1 MDIYKYKISDT
12 EYLKVEPQSLHEDD
26 CSTCIM
32 GDFDY
37 IDATKNICIRFG
49 YGFID
54 SFSCKFTEGKY
65 IQNLINDKQRIDKSI
80 SFDLGFECNQF
91 FSGRQKDN
99 LFMKYYFL
107 GNDHKKIRPYYNSW
121 MYNDED
127 GNIIFEITPF
137 YPYLYE
143 TKKTHSDFITYKQ
156 FMKDYKPTLKTII
169 PKENL
174 KKWVVQAKKL
184 KKKYYPELEKSKN
197 K

>member
-12 EYLKVEPQSLHEDD
+12 QYLQVNPECLHKDD
-26 CSTCIM
+26 CSVCIM

-37 IDATKNICIRFG
+37 IDETKSICIRFG

-54 SFSCKFTEGKY
+54 SFSCKFTEGTY
-65 IQNLINDKQRIDKSI
+65 VQNLINDKQKIDKSI
-80 SFDLGFECNQF
+80 NFDLGIECNQF
-91 FSGRQKDN
+91 FSGRQQDN

-127 GNIIFEITPF
+127 GNVIFEITPF

-143 TKKTHSDFITYKQ
+143 TKKSHPDFVTYKQ
-156 FMKDYKPTLKTII
+156 FMKSYQPILKTMI
-169 PKENL
+169 PKKNL
-174 KKWVVQAKKL
+174 QQWIKQAR
-184 KKKYYPELEKSKN
+184 ELEKIYFPEFAEAKN